1 LNFDFNATFLFFLAL
16 INFHQG
22 SIRALYPKGGFM
34 RRYETIAI
42 IDPDLSDEERIGV
55 LERTTDLIPKEGG
68 FLVMLDEWG
77 NRKLA
82 YEIKKKVRGYYVR
95 IDYCGTG
102 SLVDEMERLFRIDD
116 KVLKFMTVL
125 LEKDADIDNIKEEMA
140 IAKSEAE
147 AEAARKKAE
156 EAAKKAGEAEEAAK
170 KAGETEEAA
179 KKAGEAEEAAK
190 EADAAAK
197 EADATDE
204 VTEKDDESDTDNIP
218 SDSSETETIET
229 EETETETTETEIN
242 KEEQ

>member
-1 LNFDFNATFLFFLAL
+1 
-16 INFHQG
+16 
-22 SIRALYPKGGFM
+22 M

-42 IDPDLSDEERIGV
+42 IDPDLPDEERAGV

-77 NRKLA
+77 TRKLA

-95 IDYCGTG
+95 IDYCGMG
-102 SLVDEMERLFRIDD
+102 SLVDEIERFFRIDD

-125 LEKDADIDNIKEEMA
+125 LEKDADVENIKEEMVL
-140 IAKSEAE
+140 AKSEAE

-156 EAAKKAGEAEEAAK
+156 EVEKEANAAEAEAAMKKAEEV
-170 KAGETEEAA
+170 E
-179 KKAGEAEEAAK
+179 
-190 EADAAAK
+190 K

-204 VTEKDDESDTDNIP
+204 VPEKDDESDTDHIA
-218 SDSSETETIET
+218 SDSPEIETVETEK
-229 EETETETTETEIN
+229 TETETTEIN

>member
-1 LNFDFNATFLFFLAL
+1 
-16 INFHQG
+16 
-22 SIRALYPKGGFM
+22 M

-95 IDYCGTG
+95 IDYCGMGT
-102 SLVDEMERLFRIDD
+102 LVDEMERFFRIDD
-116 KVLKFMTVL
+116 RVLKFMTVL
-125 LEKDADIDNIKEEMA
+125 LEKDADIENIKEEMA

-147 AEAARKKAE
+147 AKAKSEAEAKAKSEAEAKAKSEAEAKAKSEAEAARKKAE
-156 EAAKKAGEAEEAAK
+156 ETDETEKEAEEAEK
-170 KAGETEEAA
+170 K
-179 KKAGEAEEAAK
+179 
-190 EADAAAK
+190 
-197 EADATDE
+197 ADATDE
-204 VTEKDDESDTDNIP
+204 ATEKDDESDTDNIP

-229 EETETETTETEIN
+229 EETEAETTETEIN

>member
-1 LNFDFNATFLFFLAL
+1 
-16 INFHQG
+16 
-22 SIRALYPKGGFM
+22 M

-42 IDPDLSDEERIGV
+42 IDPDLPDEERAGV

-77 NRKLA
+77 TRKLA

-95 IDYCGTG
+95 IDYCGMG
-102 SLVDEMERLFRIDD
+102 SLVDEIERFFRIDD

-125 LEKDADIDNIKEEMA
+125 LEKDADVENIKEEMVL
-140 IAKSEAE
+140 AKSEAE

-156 EAAKKAGEAEEAAK
+156 KVEKEANAAEAEAAMKKAEEV
-170 KAGETEEAA
+170 E
-179 KKAGEAEEAAK
+179 
-190 EADAAAK
+190 K

-204 VTEKDDESDTDNIP
+204 VPEKDDESDTDHIT
-218 SDSSETETIET
+218 SDSPEIETVEAKTVETEK
-229 EETETETTETEIN
+229 TETETTEIN

>member
-1 LNFDFNATFLFFLAL
+1 
-16 INFHQG
+16 
-22 SIRALYPKGGFM
+22 M

-42 IDPDLSDEERIGV
+42 IDPDLADEERAGV

-95 IDYCGTG
+95 IDYCGMG
-102 SLVDEMERLFRIDD
+102 SLVDEMERFFRIDD

-125 LEKDADIDNIKEEMA
+125 LEKDADIENIKEEMA

-147 AEAARKKAE
+147 TKAKADAEAKAETKTKADAEAAREKAE
-156 EAAKKAGEAEEAAK
+156 EIE
-170 KAGETEEAA
+170 
-179 KKAGEAEEAAK
+179 K
-190 EADAAAK
+190 EADASD
-197 EADATDE
+197 EAPD
-204 VTEKDDESDTDNIP
+204 KDDESDTDHIP
-218 SDSSETETIET
+218 LDPPDTETV
-229 EETETETTETEIN
+229 ETETTETKIN

>member
-1 LNFDFNATFLFFLAL
+1 
-16 INFHQG
+16 
-22 SIRALYPKGGFM
+22 M

-42 IDPDLSDEERIGV
+42 IDPDLPDEERAGV

-77 NRKLA
+77 TRKLA

-95 IDYCGTG
+95 IDYCGMG
-102 SLVDEMERLFRIDD
+102 SLVDEIERFFRIDD

-125 LEKDADIDNIKEEMA
+125 LEKDADVENIKEEMVL
-140 IAKSEAE
+140 AKSEAE

-156 EAAKKAGEAEEAAK
+156 EVE
-170 KAGETEEAA
+170 
-179 KKAGEAEEAAK
+179 
-190 EADAAAK
+190 K

-204 VTEKDDESDTDNIP
+204 VPEKDDESDTDHIA
-218 SDSSETETIET
+218 SDSPEIETVETEK
-229 EETETETTETEIN
+229 TETETTEIN